1 MITYIVQIDGLN
13 LRSVCCGIASICILC
28 VHSFIAL
35 DDSSL
40 PWAWACCG
48 CFTWTNL
55 TMLTCINFIHTAC
68 LSHTYVTVIRWK
80 CRKTG
85 IFVCAVLI
93 DVFRNRNLRSKQ
105 QQQQQNKEKE
115 GKSWE
120 GTEGERAERSTL
132 KWRALWEFSSFF
144 ALITLHSLDVVWN
157 SVSSVCRRKNLFS
170 KRRHHFWN

>member
-1 MITYIVQIDGLN
+1 MLWVLHLN
-13 LRSVCCGIASICILC
+13 KSNHVN
-28 VHSFIAL
+28 VHKF
-35 DDSSL
+35 
-40 PWAWACCG
+40 
-48 CFTWTNL
+48 
-55 TMLTCINFIHTAC
+55 
-68 LSHTYVTVIRWK
+68 HTYGVLEPYTVTVIRWK

-132 KWRALWEFSSFF
+132 KWRAL
-144 ALITLHSLDVVWN
+144 
-157 SVSSVCRRKNLFS
+157 
-170 KRRHHFWN
+170 